1 MSSLTTNSQRS
12 VRSRRPAGREG
23 QPSGSLHNRAKTATN
38 SDPQAPQISTLT
50 ATNYA
55 DGKTYNWEI
64 DGVADSYTTVSGD
77 TNVTGAAAKI
87 VAKIK
92 NNPAHRGLVVP
103 TSAAGVVTLT
113 SVYPGLA
120 FTLVGG
126 TDLAAA
132 TTQAAARGASMPMG
146 RVVLATVSQPT
157 ISSNGYTERLA
168 NIGIRR
174 ALTGN
179 VTARVL
185 DITPTSANNTLF
197 GLAVHLPNGRV
208 INWPI
213 TSGGSASVAAIV
225 TAQAAAIPAELTALG
240 FAATDATTKLT
251 VTGPVG
257 LAFDIVPF
265 GAGAQAVAVVTAGT
279 DIEQQ
284 IAGITLI
291 DELEVAEI
299 AGTEL
304 VYPPEHPVGL
314 MEDGEVLVGVSEA
327 VTPADPVFVSCNSA
341 DAGRVYK
348 TTAAGR
354 APVFRRL
361 RWVRLAEEGSDDLA
375 YLRVVAA

>member
-1 MSSLTTNSQRS
+1 MALQTNSQRS
-12 VRSRRPAGREG
+12 VLSRRPAGREG
-23 QPSGSLHNRAKTATN
+23 QPSGNPLNRAKTAIN

-50 ATNYA
+50 VVNYA
-55 DGKTYNWEI
+55 DGKTYNWVI
-64 DGVADSYTTVSGD
+64 DGKPDSYTTISGD
-77 TNVTGAAAKI
+77 TDVTGAAAKI

-113 SVYPGLA
+113 SVYPGLD
-120 FTLVGG
+120 FTLAGG

-132 TTQAAARGASMPMG
+132 TPQVAARGAEMPMG
-146 RVVLATVSQPT
+146 RVALATASQPT
-157 ISSNGYTERLA
+157 ISTNGYSERLA

-174 ALTGN
+174 CLAGN
-179 VTARVL
+179 AIARVL
-185 DITPTSANNTLF
+185 DVTPTSANNTLY

-213 TSGGSASVAAIV
+213 TSGGSATVATIV
-225 TAQAAAIPAELTALG
+225 TAQVAALPAALSALG
-240 FAATDATTKLT
+240 IVATDATTKLT
-251 VTGPVG
+251 ITGPAG
-257 LAFDIVPF
+257 LQFDVVPY
-265 GAGAQAVAVVTAGT
+265 GAGAQAVAVVTGGS

-291 DELEVAEI
+291 DELEVAVV
-299 AGTEL
+299 AGTTL

-314 MEDGEVLVGVSEA
+314 MVDGEVMVGVSEA
-327 VTPADPVFVSCNSA
+327 VGDADPVFVSLNSD

-354 APVFRRL
+354 TPVFRRL
-361 RWVRLAEEGSDDLA
+361 RWVRLAEEGSDNLA
-375 YLRVVAA
+375 YLRVLAA